1 MKKVLKA
8 VGFTLL
14 ILGIYLLVSLGVGL
28 LLAVIIVVKEMM
40 GHSGVMPTM
49 MEEKVTEA
57 LTTYIGPITVGTNL
71 LTLLI
76 IMLIFLARKDK
87 FFKYVQ
93 FRKIK
98 LTDGALL
105 AVFAVFLNF
114 LIVGLTT
121 LSFEYLPIQNQVQA
135 FEELMAP
142 IYNSGLIPLLIIVSV
157 SAPIFEEIV
166 FRGII
171 FNDFKKATP
180 LWVAMLI
187 QAVCFGA
194 FHMNWIQGVYAT
206 ALGIILGLV
215 YQYYQSI
222 WAAIWLHFVY
232 NTTSVLLDKILPE
245 TVNMFMISAIG
256 LAGTCALAIVLRKM
270 YIKEDYEVVTEQLP
284 IELVEETL

>member
-14 ILGIYLLVSLGVGL
+14 ILGMYLLVSVGVGL
-28 LLAVIIVVKEMM
+28 LLAVVITVKEMI
-40 GHSGVMPTM
+40 GNSGRLPAGF
-49 MEEKVTEA
+49 EEKLMDAFASLV
-57 LTTYIGPITVGTNL
+57 GPITVGTNL
-71 LTLLI
+71 IALLI
-76 IMLIFLARKDK
+76 IMLLFLARKDK

-98 LTDGALL
+98 VTDGALL
-105 AVFAVFLNF
+105 AVFGVFLNF

-121 LSFEYLPIQNQVQA
+121 LSFEFLPIQNQVQA

-157 SAPIFEEIV
+157 SAPFFEEIV

-206 ALGIILGLV
+206 ALGIVLGLV
-215 YQYYQSI
+215 YQYYKSI
-222 WAAIWLHFVY
+222 WAAILLHFVY
-232 NTTSVLLDKILPE
+232 NTTSVLLDRILPDS
-245 TVNMFMISAIG
+245 VNMFVVSAIG
-256 LAGTCALAIVLRKM
+256 LAGTCGLAIILRKM
-270 YIKEDYEVVTEQLP
+270 YIKEDYEVDTEQLP
-284 IELVEETL
+284 VEIVEETL